1 MKKARGLS
9 VFAAAAMTV
18 TTVFNGVSVSGAEAS
33 EPVKAA
39 VTKLRPMSAVS
50 INDTDG
56 DGLNEF
62 EGFGTSLCWW
72 ANRVGYSEEL
82 TDQAAKYFYGDDG
95 LRMNIGRY
103 NVGGGDHTTAPQN
116 IHESTEKVVRNEN
129 AYFYDLSDFG
139 TEEGASPRGDGSSM
153 SVGRNSNMVS
163 VKYTSAV
170 EDFGFNNG
178 DKVGSFDA
186 VGWINE
192 LEAEPGSG
200 GNLFY
205 TVNAAKAGNY
215 KIKLLLTLTGSN
227 ERGMAIR
234 VNGEKKY
241 IVPGSVINKNMI
253 ASGNNNML
261 FIAEFDDVTLNEG
274 ENTVRIGGHN
284 GWGLDF
290 VQMAVIP
297 DVGNGNKE
305 EKDDPF
311 LHADH
316 ITRSDSVVPGYA
328 VDVTK
333 MDKEKSDQYYDEH
346 FDQHDADCGY
356 AWNYDWNA
364 DKNQINVVKAALRE
378 SGDEFI
384 AEAFSNSPPYF
395 MTYSGCSSGA
405 ENANDD
411 NLRADSYHAF
421 ALYMADVIEHWNEN
435 GIKFQS
441 TDPMNEPYTNYWAAY
456 SNKQEGCH
464 FDQGESQSKIIN
476 ELNDELEKRGIDI
489 VLSGTDETS
498 IDTQI
503 TSFKKLD
510 DEAKKAVE
518 RIDTHT
524 YSGSNRAG
532 LKAVAEEAGK
542 NLWMSEVDGTF
553 RAGTDAGEMTSALGL
568 AERMMT
574 DINGLGAN
582 AWILWNAIDMH
593 ADSELS
599 KTTQDYKNIDA
610 LLADVDESKGFWG
623 IAFADHD
630 NKKVYLS
637 KKYYGF
643 GQISRYIR
651 PGYSIIPAG
660 NDTGVIAAYDKKGK
674 KAVIVALNTD
684 DEDEKRV
691 FDLSQFASMGREIQA
706 VRTSG
711 TLENGENWAD
721 VSDSDEISANTKDR
735 KFTALLKANSITTY
749 IVDGVTYDG
758 KEHSEKKE
766 FTESDITA
774 NDGVLYLVNC
784 GSTGNGVYSV
794 PSGYRMGVYQSET
807 NQEYAE
813 DPETGLAWG
822 YEPNDENSVIVNGGS
837 GTSALTDTY
846 IYMDPNASFKKNV
859 SGFRY
864 KFALPKRD
872 GNDYTVTIGVKNP
885 WDTRSVDVE
894 LEGEKAARNVS
905 LVKGNITER
914 SFDVKVEDQELNL
927 MIHNPKRKNSG
938 EDPVLSYIIVSVK
951 KDTHVTYDSITGTA
965 GERMYDTNG
974 NKIQAHGGQ
983 IQKFTVNGETK
994 YFWYGEDKT
1003 DGQDPVTGVHLY
1015 TSKDLYNWEDE
1026 GIALRTIVPGDDYDK
1041 YSEDDYKA
1049 DLSVFEKDDYF
1060 KKLYG
1065 EYKGQKADDSQYSSK
1080 LEETYWNLAGDRCVI
1095 ERPKVIYNEKTDKYV
1110 MWFHADGMM
1119 SSNRKESSRYSKA
1132 RAGVA
1137 ISDSPEGPFRLIG
1150 CYKLAES
1157 KDADLGWDTVHGSV
1171 RDMNLFVDDDGDAY
1185 VYYSSD
1191 GNQTMYA
1198 ARLNSEYTGIA
1209 GNNEGTGLS
1218 GEALEKSDFTR
1229 NFIGAS
1235 REAPAP
1241 FKYKDKYY
1249 IITSACTGWSPN
1261 KASYATADHPL
1272 GPWTTV
1278 GDPCEGDTKGT
1289 TFDTQST
1296 CVFPVDAKAGK
1307 YVYMGDRWHNPDY
1320 GGDLSD
1326 SRYVWIPVEFT
1337 PGDGIV
1343 LKSYENW
1350 TLDDL
1355 ENKGTFEV
1363 DTKSLPA
1370 AVSDI
1375 TKIEEKLPKT
1385 VRVDYGNGYEDE
1397 GVIWTADTSDE
1408 DKLGMIS
1415 ITGTLEKSGRTFVHE
1430 TGITDGQLRYF
1441 FDCGADGESEY
1452 FDVLKNALG
1461 DKLINSEA
1469 DRRYTEGNGGYIGT
1483 LKSENDKDFDL
1494 GHYSGDNYL
1503 SNGWWA
1509 GSNRDIVY
1517 GFDLPS
1523 GEYKLTAGFQE
1534 WWNTSRPTKIT
1545 ITDADGKKLA
1555 VKNFTL
1561 SGTAKDQEVH
1571 QAFTLEK
1578 EGKVT
1583 VTISKTGS
1591 ADPVLSFI
1599 GIRDTNAKHEV
1610 EQEPDIPAPS
1620 PTPVPIPAP
1629 DPVPVPEKDTDTTS
1643 QNEAVARPVNGVIE
1657 ASAKPALLTAKNK
1670 YKINP
1675 AFSVK
1680 KYEITNRKIVS
1691 VTKKGIVKAKKS
1703 GVTTVVAVGK
1713 KGERTEYKLIVEKP
1727 VMKKLTVKAAG
1738 TYTLSDM
1745 LKDVTYSQISE
1756 VTSSDTSVAEVT
1768 TDGKITVKKAGST
1781 KITVVIDGR
1790 KYSAKL
1796 KAIIK

>member
-9 VFAAAAMTV
+9 VLAAAALTV
-18 TTVFNGVSVSGAEAS
+18 TSVFNGVSVPAAEAS

-72 ANRVGYSEEL
+72 ANRVGYSEKL
-82 TDQAAKYFYGDDG
+82 TEQAAEYFYGDDG

-103 NVGGGDHTTAPQN
+103 NVGGGDHTYIP
-116 IHESTEKVVRNEN
+116 EEKPEEENPEPVERNKE
-129 AYFYDLSDFG
+129 ASFYDLSGFG
-139 TEEGASPRGDGSSM
+139 KDDSSNPYGDGSSM
-153 SVGRNSNMVS
+153 SLGTNTNLKNVS
-163 VKYTSAV
+163 FSKSEA
-170 EDFGFNNG
+170 DFGFNKG
-178 DKVGSFDA
+178 DKVGTFKY
-186 VGWINE
+186 VGWINSLE
-192 LEAEPGSG
+192 SEAESG

-205 TVNAAKAGNY
+205 KVKAEKAGKY
-215 KIKLLLTLTGSN
+215 TVKLLLTLSGSN
-227 ERGMAIR
+227 DRGMAIR
-234 VNGEKKY
+234 VNGKDMY
-241 IVPGSVINKNMI
+241 IATGSAINGNTI
-253 ASGNNNML
+253 ASGNNHKL
-261 FIAEFDDVTLNEG
+261 FVAELNGVELNEG
-274 ENTVRIGGHN
+274 ENTIRIGGHA

-290 VQMAVIP
+290 VEMAVIP
-297 DVGNGNKE
+297 DGKE
-305 EKDDPF
+305 SENENEDPF
-311 LHADH
+311 LHEAH
-316 ITRSDSVVPGYA
+316 ITRSDSEVPGYA

-333 MDKEKSDQYYDEH
+333 ISEEKGESYYKDNFDQYDM
-346 FDQHDADCGY
+346 DCGY
-356 AWNYDWNA
+356 AWNYDWDA

-405 ENANDD
+405 KDANDD

-421 ALYMADVIEHWNEN
+421 ALYMADVIEHWNKN
-435 GIKFQS
+435 GIVFQS
-441 TDPMNEPYTNYWAAY
+441 TDPMNEPYTNYWGAY
-456 SNKQEGCH
+456 SAKQEGCH

-476 ELNDELEKRGIDI
+476 ELNAELEKRDIDI

-510 DEAKKAVE
+510 DGAKKAVD

-532 LKAVAEEAGK
+532 LKAVAEDEGK

-553 RAGTDAGEMTSALGL
+553 RAGTNAGEMTSALGL

-630 NKKVYLS
+630 NEKVILS

-660 NDTGVIAAYDKKGK
+660 NDAGVIAAYDKKGK

-684 DEDEKRV
+684 DEDVKRV
-691 FDLSQFASMGREIQA
+691 FDLSQFASMGSEIQA

-711 TLENGENWAD
+711 TLEDGENWAD
-721 VSDSDEISANTKDR
+721 VSDSDDISANTKDR
-735 KFTALLKANSITTY
+735 KFTAVLKANSITTY

-766 FTESDITA
+766 VTESDITA

-784 GSTGNGVYSV
+784 GSTGNSVYSV

-813 DPETGLAWG
+813 DPETGMAWG

-846 IYMDPNASFKKNV
+846 IYMDPNATFKKNV

-864 KFALPKRD
+864 KFALPERA

-905 LVKGNITER
+905 LVKGNVTER
-914 SFDVKVEDQELNL
+914 SFDVSVKDHELNV
-927 MIHNPKRKNSG
+927 MVHNPNRKNSG

-994 YFWYGEDKT
+994 YYWYGEDKT

-1015 TSKDLYNWEDE
+1015 TSSDLYNWEDK
-1026 GIALRTIVPGDDYDK
+1026 GIAFRTIIPGDDYGK
-1041 YSEDDYKA
+1041 YSEKDYKA
-1049 DLSVFEKDDYF
+1049 DLSVFEKDEYF
-1060 KKLYG
+1060 KNLYSS
-1065 EYKGQKADDSQYSSK
+1065 YKRQKADDSQYSSK
-1080 LEETYWNLAGDRCVI
+1080 LEETYWNIAGDRCVI
-1095 ERPKVIYNEKTDKYV
+1095 ERPKVIYNRNTGKYV

-1119 SSNRKESSRYSKA
+1119 SSNRTESSRYSKA

-1137 ISDSPEGPFRLIG
+1137 VSDSPEGPFRLLG

-1157 KDADLGWDTVHGSV
+1157 ENADLGWDTVKGSV
-1171 RDMNLFVDDDGDAY
+1171 RDMNLFVDDDGEAY

-1198 ARLNSEYTGIA
+1198 ARLNDEYTGIA
-1209 GNNEGTGLS
+1209 GNKEGTGLS

-1241 FKYKDKYY
+1241 FKYNGKYY
-1249 IITSACTGWSPN
+1249 IITSACSGWSPN
-1261 KASYATADHPL
+1261 RASYAAADHPL

-1296 CVFPVDAKAGK
+1296 CVFAVDAAAGK
-1307 YVYMGDRWHNPDY
+1307 YVYMGDRWNNPDY

-1326 SRYVWIPVEFT
+1326 SRYVWIPVEFK
-1337 PGDGIV
+1337 PGNEIV
-1343 LKSYENW
+1343 LRKYENW
-1350 TLDDL
+1350 TLDKLD
-1355 ENKGTFEV
+1355 NMGTFEV
-1363 DTKSLPA
+1363 DTDSLPTE
-1370 AVSDI
+1370 VN
-1375 TKIEEKLPKT
+1375 KLSELDRELPDSVT
-1385 VRVDYGNGYEDE
+1385 VNYGNGEKKEKVSWTTNTEDM
-1397 GVIWTADTSDE
+1397 
-1408 DKLGMIS
+1408 DKLGTVVV
-1415 ITGTLEKSGRTFVHE
+1415 TGKLTESGRTFDHE
-1430 TGITDGQLRYF
+1430 VSIVDQKLVYF
-1441 FDCGADGESEY
+1441 FDCGSEGVSEY
-1452 FDVLKNALG
+1452 FDVLKNKLG
-1461 DKLINSEA
+1461 SKLINDKA
-1469 DRRYTEGNGGYIGT
+1469 DQKYTEGNGGYEGT
-1483 LKSENDKDFDL
+1483 TEIEMSSGFDL
-1494 GHYSGDNYL
+1494 GQYEGNDYL
-1503 SNGWWA
+1503 ANGWWA
-1509 GSNRDIVY
+1509 ANGKDIVY
-1517 GFDLPS
+1517 SFDLPE
-1523 GEYKLTAGFQE
+1523 GEYKVTAGFRE
-1534 WWNTSRPTKIT
+1534 WWNTSRPSKLKIT
-1545 ITDADGKKLA
+1545 DEDGTELG
-1555 VKNFTL
+1555 VKAFTIA
-1561 SGTAKDQEVH
+1561 STAKDQEVH
-1571 QAFTLEK
+1571 QTFTVA
-1578 EGKVT
+1578 EGGKIT

-1599 GIRDTNAKHEV
+1599 GIRSTKEETDPT
-1610 EQEPDIPAPS
+1610 PAPT
-1620 PTPVPIPAP
+1620 PTPIPAP
-1629 DPVPVPEKDTDTTS
+1629 DPVPTPDPDPVPSPAEDTAS
-1643 QNEAVARPVNGVIE
+1643 QNEAVVRPVNGVIVV
-1657 ASAKPALLTAKNK
+1657 SSKPALLTAKNK

-1691 VTKKGIVKAKKS
+1691 VSKKGIVKAKKS
-1703 GVTTVVAVGK
+1703 GEVIVVAVGK
-1713 KGERTEYKLIVEKP
+1713 NGDRAEYKLIVEKP
-1727 VMKKLTVKAAG
+1727 VMKKLTVKSTG
-1738 TYTLSDM
+1738 TYALSDM
-1745 LKDVTYSQISE
+1745 LKDVTYSQVSE
-1756 VTSSDTSVAEVT
+1756 VTSSDTEVAEVT

-1796 KAIIK
+1796 KAAIK